1 MNNLL
6 IYCRSRKSE
15 PIAEQTADIL
25 SEQLQQLGIQVEIS
39 HTLNLPRLLLNAYQT
54 VHFIIEDLPL
64 NLNESFYLG
73 VCKALGK
80 STVLS
85 VLNSESKINRH
96 FLDYI
101 KPEAFSV
108 SQTNH
113 LKLYRNFSRN
123 KFILSAF
130 PKIKDKAHAH
140 AFQGESF
147 LIPLQHALDEAFD
160 YNIEMPVYFDGRKLL
175 KSTGASQLRKKWN
188 ELINSGKL
196 TDRHHLILSDNK
208 VLQLLD
214 EGLIFVVLADPKIQ
228 NTEFISWLNLSLNK
242 KNVIVLNDFQ
252 ATGFSTF
259 WTSGQNSIVLSTQNW
274 KSELGQIQLQPEK
287 NRRLLTTCVTSSEI
301 YEPTANELSRLY
313 AKLWAQKTSLLTSR
327 SVKL

>member
-1 MNNLL
+1 MNSLL
-6 IYCRSRKSE
+6 IYCRSRKAE

-25 SEQLQQLGIQVEIS
+25 SHQLQQLGIQVEIS
-39 HTLNLPRLLLNAYQT
+39 HTLNLPRLLLNSYQT
-54 VHFIIEDLPL
+54 VHFIVEDLPL

-85 VLNSESKINRH
+85 VLNSENKIHRH
-96 FLDYI
+96 FLEYI

-130 PKIKDKAHAH
+130 PKVKEKSQSQLFKGD
-140 AFQGESF
+140 SY
-147 LIPLQHALDEAFD
+147 LIPLQNSLEEAFD
-160 YNIEMPVYFDGRKLL
+160 YKLEAQVYFDGRKLL
-175 KSTGASQLRKKWN
+175 SSFGASQLRKKWN
-188 ELINSGKL
+188 DLINLGKL
-196 TDRHHLILSDNK
+196 TNNHHLILSENK
-208 VLQLLD
+208 VIQLVD
-214 EGLIFVVLADPKIQ
+214 EGFIFIVLADPKIQ
-228 NTEFISWLNLSLNK
+228 NTEFVSWLNVSLNK

-259 WTSGQNSIVLSTQNW
+259 WTSGQNSIVLSAHNW
-274 KSELGQIQLQPEK
+274 KSELEQIQLDSQYTS
-287 NRRLLTTCVTSSEI
+287 RLFTTSVTSSEI
-301 YEPTANELSRLY
+301 FEPSVNELSRLY